1 MEINLKSRE
10 VSIKVVY
17 YGPGVSGKTTNLE
30 IIHEKTPNTNKG
42 RLSSLAT
49 DQDRTLFFDYMPLEL
64 GEISGLKIRLRLFTV
79 PGQVYYN
86 STRKLVLRCV
96 DGIVFVADS
105 QVGKNQENMESLQNL
120 FENLRELEIDV
131 ENLPIVMQYNK
142 RDLSDIMSVDYMNQ
156 TINYELKAD
165 IFEAIAVEGHGVFQT
180 LKCIASK
187 TLKKAEENIK
197 SKRKRPRN
205 NTTPSAINQSN
216 DKTRKMAGTT
226 PSGIQMPG
234 KTKFQLSF
242 KKEGDGASTKP
253 KFQTTFGEKK
263 SGQNNLPFTVKQEAD
278 NVSETKY
285 ITSTDKISL
294 RRGSDMASETES
306 IDNVALN
313 NQTDQAEQILQ
324 APLDNKTETNNAV
337 EEKSEA
343 DQLFSSAATDAQNK
357 KNKFK
362 QTTTLFRGSLTKSSH
377 LNLSSKNKSDSSND
391 GGLKDRLKSIGFDK
405 IKKIEE

>member
-1 MEINLKSRE
+1 MGTCIIAIKFFFGETSMEINLKSRE

-30 IIHEKTPNTNKG
+30 IIYEKTPNTNKG

-120 FENLRELEIDV
+120 YENLRELEIDADTI
-131 ENLPIVMQYNK
+131 PIVMQYNK
-142 RDLSDIMSVDYMNQ
+142 RDLSNIMSVDYMNQ

-165 IFEAIAVEGHGVFQT
+165 HFEAIAIKGQGVFQT

-197 SKRKRPRN
+197 SKRKRPKSSA
-205 NTTPSAINQSN
+205 TPVHQTNEQ
-216 DKTRKMAGTT
+216 TRKMGGTT

-242 KKEGDGASTKP
+242 KKEGEAASAKP

-263 SGQNNLPFTVKQEAD
+263 PKPNLPFAVKKEEEVAENQ
-278 NVSETKY
+278 SETKS
-285 ITSTDKISL
+285 ITATDKISL
-294 RRGSDMASETES
+294 RRSSDVISESES
-306 IDNVALN
+306 IDSVNTN
-313 NQTDQAEQILQ
+313 NQNTA
-324 APLDNKTETNNAV
+324 AV
-337 EEKSEA
+337 EEKSET
-343 DQLFSSAATDAQNK
+343 DQMFPDSMKAK
-357 KNKFK
+357 KKFK
-362 QTTTLFRGSLTKSSH
+362 QTTTLFRGSLAKSSH
-377 LNLSSKNKSDSSND
+377 LNLNPKNKPDSSSD
-391 GGLKDRLKSIGFDK
+391 
-405 IKKIEE
+405 

>member
-120 FENLRELEIDV
+120 YENLRELEIDADSI
-131 ENLPIVMQYNK
+131 PIVMQYNK
-142 RDLSDIMSVDYMNQ
+142 RDLSNIMSVEYMNQ
-156 TINYELKAD
+156 TINYELNAD
-165 IFEAIAVEGHGVFQT
+165 HFEAIAIKGQGVFQT

-197 SKRKRPRN
+197 NKRKRPKSSA
-205 NTTPSAINQSN
+205 TPVHQTN
-216 DKTRKMAGTT
+216 DQTRKMGGTT

-242 KKEGDGASTKP
+242 KKEGETASAKP

-263 SGQNNLPFTVKQEAD
+263 PKPNLPFAVKKEEEVVTENQ
-278 NVSETKY
+278 SETKS
-285 ITSTDKISL
+285 ITATDKISL
-294 RRGSDMASETES
+294 RRSSDVISEAES
-306 IDNVALN
+306 IDNVNTSNSNTASTEERN
-313 NQTDQAEQILQ
+313 EVDQM
-324 APLDNKTETNNAV
+324 
-337 EEKSEA
+337 
-343 DQLFSSAATDAQNK
+343 FSDTTKAK
-357 KNKFK
+357 KKFK
-362 QTTTLFRGSLTKSSH
+362 QSTTLFRGSLTKSSH
-377 LNLSSKNKSDSSND
+377 LNLNPKNKADSSND
-391 GGLKDRLKSIGFDK
+391 GGLKDRLKRIGFDK
-405 IKKIEE
+405 IKKMDE